1 MQPSVPNYKEFTF
14 RDTELSIMNLLLIKK
29 NHNKKMRPSL
39 AIKVLFPHFPFY
51 RKSDSTSLCGVLED
65 KFCFRKM
72 N

>member
-1 MQPSVPNYKEFTF
+1 MMQPSMPHYKEFTF
-14 RDTELSIMNLLLIKK
+14 RGTELSIMNLLLIKK
-29 NHNKKMRPSL
+29 QNKKMRPSL

-51 RKSDSTSLCGVLED
+51 RKSDSASMCGVLED